1 MCTRAPL
8 HCFTWTLHGAAQLT
22 AYQTSAW
29 CLPVPSGKRRA
40 LHLSWAC
47 WQYCWSALHKG
58 CLLAGSLDDCSIPE
72 LHACYVDGKPLQHL
86 LPAAVLLIA
95 SLATIIAF
103 YRTRPLAGLL
113 MMPYLGWT
121 CFATT
126 LINCSLLYSNPAML
140 SDAERI
146 VQVRSALSCA
156 LAASSMFGRDTA

>member
-1 MCTRAPL
+1 ML
-8 HCFTWTLHGAAQLT
+8 LT
-22 AYQTSAW
+22 
-29 CLPVPSGKRRA
+29 
-40 LHLSWAC
+40 
-47 WQYCWSALHKG
+47 
-58 CLLAGSLDDCSIPE
+58 
-72 LHACYVDGKPLQHL
+72 
-86 LPAAVLLIA
+86 A

-146 VQVRSALSCA
+146 VQVRSNLHVQWQ
-156 LAASSMFGRDTA
+156 LAACPHSLAAGRMQIYKCWTEGLGPSFLSQLHP